1 MKRINDISVYE
12 HGAKENPAIIFVHG
26 FPMNSQMWN
35 HQVKALQETHYCITY
50 DLRGLGNSLP
60 GDGQFTME
68 SFVDDFFSILDELD
82 IQKVTAC
89 GLSMGGYLILRAF
102 ERAPERFEKL
112 ILCDTRSEADD
123 NKAKIARSNNI
134 KKVLTGG
141 SVAFVESFI
150 PTCVY
155 TPNIEKLGNEFT
167 SLFIQWQQN
176 STPGIRGCLLAILT
190 RTDTTHVLAEI
201 NIPALL
207 ICGEHDAIT
216 PSAGMKKMA
225 SQISDTELVLVPE
238 AGHISP
244 LENPE
249 FVNKHILSFLGTE

>member
-12 HGAKENPAIIFVHG
+12 HGSKENPAIIFVHG

-35 HQVKALQETHYCITY
+35 HQVKALQDTHYCITY

-60 GDGQFTME
+60 GDGQYTME
-68 SFVDDFFSILDELD
+68 SFVDDFFSILDGLD

-141 SVAFVESFI
+141 SNAFVEAFI

-155 TPNIEKLGNEFT
+155 VPNVEKLGNEFT
-167 SLFIQWQQN
+167 SLSIQWQQN

-190 RTDTTHVLAEI
+190 RTDTTSVLSEI
-201 NIPALL
+201 AIPTLL

-216 PSAGMKKMA
+216 PADGMKKMA
-225 SQISDTELVLVPE
+225 SLIKGSELVIVPE

-244 LENPE
+244 LENPDY
-249 FVNKHILSFLGTE
+249 VNTYLLSFLGTE